1 MRIQKFLADCGVAS
15 RRASEKLVEQGK
27 ITINGVVARIGQDVD
42 PVVDK
47 VCYNGKDIKLINKKI
62 YIMLYKPTGFV
73 STSSDDRGRKT
84 VVELIKNDIDQR
96 VFCVGRLD
104 YNTEGLLLLT
114 NDGEFSNK
122 ITHPS
127 NKIEKTY
134 LARVKGGL
142 VTKED
147 VFKLRSGVHLED
159 GKTAPAKVYVED
171 VYPDNTTLLKI
182 VIREGK
188 NRQVRRMCDAIN
200 HPVVDLKRIEIGGLK
215 LGNLPYGKW
224 RYLTKAEIDRIM
236 NNNQRG

>member
-1 MRIQKFLADCGVAS
+1 MRIQKYLADCGIAS

-27 ITINGVVARIGQDVD
+27 VTINGVTAQIGQDVD
-42 PVVDK
+42 PSNDK
-47 VCYNGKDIKLINKKI
+47 VCYNGKTVKYTENKI
-62 YIMLYKPTGFV
+62 YIMLYKPTGVV

-84 VVELIKNDIDQR
+84 VIELLKNDIEHR

-122 ITHPS
+122 ITHPA

-142 VTKED
+142 VTKD
-147 VFKLRSGVHLED
+147 DIFRLRNGVVLED
-159 GKTAPAKVYVED
+159 GKTAPAKVFVED

-182 VIREGK
+182 IIREGK

-200 HPVVDLKRIEIGGLK
+200 HPVVDLKRTEIGGLQ

-224 RYLTKAEIDRIM
+224 RYLTKPEIDRIM
-236 NNNQRG
+236 KNN